1 MSGTSEYS
9 EMERMIKEEC
19 QGQGVQPG
27 DFYFSRHQA
36 CRKKKTASNAHNY
49 DSNLAGQTH
58 QLAEKAGQL
67 AEQASQL
74 TGPKRP
80 QNGPKTGGWRTHLKP
95 LEETVLLTFFIKRLK
110 NAHLELKKKNH
121 HIIHMSHTLAANPLA
136 AKMEKRG

>member
-1 MSGTSEYS
+1 MSGTSDYS

-19 QGQGVQPG
+19 QRQGVQPG

-36 CRKKKTASNAHNY
+36 CRKKKSTNDAHNY

-80 QNGPKTGGWRTHLKP
+80 QNGPKTGGWRTDLNP
-95 LEETVLLTFFIKRLK
+95 LEKMLLLTFSIKLLE
-110 NAHLELKKKNH
+110 NAHLELKKNSH
-121 HIIHMSHTLAANPLA
+121 HIIQMSHTLAANPLA
-136 AKMEKRG
+136 AKMEKGG